1 MSLSDFSSQKAIDC
15 LCTAKTLQLPCVRHD
30 NWEESNA
37 LACPEHS
44 LQDPFY
50 HRQKRPKKTRM
61 LDADAWLDSSMY
73 EFWQSLGRGYTRVQ
87 DFFARFQVRGI
98 KRFFVEIF
106 SDALSFTAIGA
117 VLMTALALPA
127 FNATASGRY
136 NQAEDISVI
145 FLDRYGNEIGR
156 RGIRSD
162 DSIALDKLPDFLV
175 KATLA
180 TEDRRFYEHFGID
193 AVGTLRRSEERRVGR
208 ARRTRAPGVRDEK
221 R

>member
-1 MSLSDFSSQKAIDC
+1 MSLSDFSSQKGIGS
-15 LCTAKTLQLPCVRHD
+15 PCGIITERAACVHPG
-30 NWEESNA
+30 NWEESA
-37 LACPEHS
+37 ASRAPEHS

-73 EFWQSLGRGYTRVQ
+73 EFWQSAGRGYTRVQ
-87 DFFARFQVRGI
+87 DFFSRFRISGF
-98 KRFFVEIF
+98 KRFFVEIV
-106 SDALSFTAIGA
+106 SDALSFGAIGL

-136 NQAEDISVI
+136 NRAEDISVI

-162 DSIALDKLPDFLV
+162 DSVALDKLPDFLI

-180 TEDRRFYEHFGID
+180 TEDQHFYKHFGID
-193 AVGTLRRSEERRVGR
+193 LFGT
-208 ARRTRAPGVRDEK
+208 TRALLSNAQSDSSLQG
-221 R
+221 